1 MENQE
6 ILILKKIKSRREN
19 PIQKIDKNKKGRG
32 QAKVKINST
41 ILTREKIEKLKEYK
55 KYQMLNKKFNVLV
68 LFFYRKLS

>member
-41 ILTREKIEKLKEYK
+41 ILTREK
-55 KYQMLNKKFNVLV
+55 N
-68 LFFYRKLS
+68 